1 MTNFSGS
8 ITALVTPFQ
17 DGAIDEDA
25 YQTLINRQIE
35 AGTHGVVPGG
45 TTGESA
51 TLSHAEH
58 KRLIELCVE
67 AAAGRVPVIAGAG
80 SNATDESKEL
90 AKFAEDAGAD
100 ALLTVTGYY
109 NKPSQAGLIAHFTA
123 LHDATRLPIVLY
135 NVPGRTVA
143 NLSVETIGA
152 LSQLERIVAL
162 KDATGDLARVA
173 LQRLASGENFIQLS
187 GEDITAVGFNAMGGK
202 GCIGVTAN
210 VAPAL
215 CAEMQAASL
224 SGDQARAVALQD
236 TLAPLHEVIFSDT
249 SPGPVKY
256 AMSLMGLCTDD
267 VRLPLVTPPESVKER
282 VREVLESLSLI
293 S

>member
-1 MTNFSGS
+1 MTNISGS
-8 ITALVTPFQ
+8 ITALVTPFR

-25 YQTLINRQIE
+25 YQALINRQIE

-152 LSQLERIVAL
+152 LSRLERIIGL

-173 LQRLASGENFIQLS
+173 LQRLASGEDFIQLS
-187 GEDITAVGFNAMGGK
+187 GEDMTAVGFNAMGGK

-210 VAPAL
+210 VAPGL
-215 CAEMQAASL
+215 CAEMQTASL
-224 SGDQARAVALQD
+224 SGDLTRAVAIQD
-236 TLAPLHEVIFSDT
+236 KLSPLHEVIFSDT

-267 VRLPLVTPPESVKER
+267 VRLPLVTPPDNVKER
-282 VREVLESLSLI
+282 VREVLQGLALI
-293 S
+293 T